1 MKGRDTEKRHSL
13 AVFKRMLKQG
23 RYSLAILILFTI
35 LVLLSRVAIEE
46 IILNNVQRMGE
57 SLAQSYSTEE
67 ERNMIG
73 YQLLLEL
80 GASYVSED
88 AVSYMDQDTLE
99 LYLKRYFQDAIHVM
113 GEGVIDP
120 YAVVNGEIV
129 AANPWTGDSVYDVS
143 ETEWYRKA
151 LEADGKVIFT
161 NAYTDVVSGKAVIT
175 AAVKGEGTNNV
186 VAFDVFPENF
196 RVEDN
201 RQELPEGSSY
211 FLCDSNGT
219 LLYRESV
226 VNGTEEEI
234 RDYVKRLFDAIR
246 SGDLDAAD
254 AYITDFVGE
263 KRGIYYNEA
272 ENGWVSIITI
282 PYTSIL
288 AEFGQLRFW
297 TVGILTIFWV
307 LGGIMTI
314 RSYLLNRDM
323 ERTNET
329 VRVLGNS
336 YYAIYRVNYRHG
348 TYDMI
353 KGSDYIRAHL
363 PLHGAYDELMATLGK
378 VIHQNIYQD
387 FKDAFSL
394 EHLQELVQKRVRD
407 FGGDFLRRFNGQYRW
422 VNVRALFDESLSV
435 GEVVLCFRE
444 VDEEKQ
450 AELRQMEFL
459 ENTLQTMKE
468 SEASKDRFFSNMSHD
483 MRTPLN
489 AILGLSQLAQDH
501 VDDPVRTADYLDK
514 INHSSH
520 QLLEL
525 INDILELSKIKQGK
539 LSFNESEFDLRR
551 YIEDCCSSFQ
561 FQAERENKAFSISF
575 RIQDQEVIGD
585 PQRLGQVLNN
595 LLSNAVKFT
604 GAGGSVRVDV
614 VQMEPG
620 PHAKYQ
626 ITVTD
631 TGVGMSEK
639 FLEKLFLPYERDTQ
653 FGAKNISGTGLGM
666 PIAKSIVQHMG
677 GRITVEST
685 LGEGTTFTV
694 TLPFQTPRGDAAP
707 QKDTQQ
713 IQTEEY
719 QLDGKL
725 MLVAEDNELNMEI
738 TTEILRSQGAQV
750 LQAWNGREALE
761 VFEQSQPF
769 GIDAIL
775 MDMQMPEMNGC
786 EAAKAI
792 RALDR
797 ADAQSVPIIAV
808 TANAFAEDIAATAA
822 AGMNAHVSKPID
834 FEVLK
839 QTLRD
844 LAGG

>member
-1 MKGRDTEKRHSL
+1 MKVHDDENHHRL
-13 AVFKRMLKQG
+13 PVLKRMFKQG

-35 LVLLSRVAIEE
+35 LVLLSRSAIEE
-46 IILNNVQRMGE
+46 IILNNAKRMGE

-88 AVSYMDQDTLE
+88 AVSYMDQSTLE
-99 LYLKRYFQDAIHVM
+99 TYLKRYFQDTIHVM

-120 YAVVNGEIV
+120 YAVVNGKIV
-129 AANPWTGDSVYDVS
+129 AANPWTGDEDYDVS
-143 ETEWYRKA
+143 ETEWYQKA
-151 LEADGKVIFT
+151 IEADGKVIFT
-161 NAYTDVVSGKAVIT
+161 NAYTDVISGKAVIT
-175 AAVKGEGTNNV
+175 AAVKGEGTDNV

-196 RVEDN
+196 RVEHN

-219 LLYRESV
+219 LLYRDSSV
-226 VNGTEEEI
+226 DGTEEEI
-234 RDYVKRLFDAIR
+234 SAYVKRLFDDIQK
-246 SGDLDAAD
+246 GDLEAAD
-254 AYITDFVGE
+254 AYISDFIGE

-272 ENGWVSIITI
+272 ENGWLSIITI
-282 PYTSIL
+282 PYTSIMSD
-288 AEFGQLRFW
+288 FGELRFW
-297 TVGILTIFWV
+297 TMGILTLFWV
-307 LGGIMTI
+307 LGGAMTI
-314 RSYLLNRDM
+314 RGYLLNRDM

-353 KGSDYIRAHL
+353 KGSDYVRAHL
-363 PLHGAYDELMATLGK
+363 PLHGSYNDLLDTMGNI
-378 VIHQNIYQD
+378 IHQNIYQD
-387 FKDAFSL
+387 FRDAFCL
-394 EHLQELVQKRVRD
+394 EHLRELVKKRVRD
-407 FGGDFLRRFNGQYRW
+407 FGGDFLRQFNGKYRW
-422 VNVRALFDESLSV
+422 VNVRALFDESLSG

-450 AELRQMEFL
+450 GELRQMELL
-459 ENTLQTMKE
+459 ENTLQAMKE

-489 AILGLSQLAQDH
+489 AILGLSRLAQEH
-501 VDDPVRTADYLDK
+501 VKEPDRMSDYLRK
-514 INHSSH
+514 INHSSQ

-525 INDILELSKIKQGK
+525 INDILELSKIEQGK
-539 LSFNESEFDLRR
+539 LSLSESEFDLRR
-551 YIEDCCSSFQ
+551 YVEDCCSAFQ
-561 FQAERENKAFSISF
+561 FQAEREEKKFCLRF
-575 RIQDQEVIGD
+575 RIREEQVVGD

-604 GAGGSVRVDV
+604 GAGGEIRIEV

-626 ITVTD
+626 FTVSD
-631 TGVGMSEK
+631 TGVGMSKE
-639 FLEKLFLPYERDTQ
+639 FLEKLFVPYERDTQ
-653 FGAKNISGTGLGM
+653 FGAKNVSGTGLGM

-685 LGEGTTFTV
+685 LGKGTTFTV
-694 TLPFQTPRGDAAP
+694 TLPFQTRRAASPVEQEKEDAPR
-707 QKDTQQ
+707 
-713 IQTEEY
+713 EEY
-719 QLDGKL
+719 ELEGKL
-725 MLVAEDNELNMEI
+725 VLVAEDNELNMEI
-738 TTEILRSQGAQV
+738 TTEILKSQGAQV

-761 VFEQSQPF
+761 TFRQSEPF
-769 GIDAIL
+769 TIDAIL

-786 EAAKAI
+786 EAARAI

-797 ADAQSVPIIAV
+797 PDAHTVPIIAV

-839 QTLRD
+839 KTLRE
-844 LAGG
+844 LAGS